1 MLTCLRKFLSS
12 IPLIFIGYILLEVCF
27 PTSCYSVDDA
37 ERVLVIFLIL
47 VYAAIL
53 LGPYLFIIFGK
64 KEKSNINRLPFYT
77 TLILALIFL
86 LLKLL
91 YPDYILG
98 KEIMR
103 LGSEETNKVKII
115 LRDNKTCD
123 LIFSNTKVLLVNR
136 FKYSLTKDTLS
147 FGNHFS
153 AYIHLESGIF
163 KDEMHILSDKY
174 VIDKVNGKLYPIDSS
189 KSKDNIRRWLSMEPL
204 PK

>member
-77 TLILALIFL
+77 TLIPVFRTFEKRGMKPAIL
-86 LLKLL
+86 L
-91 YPDYILG
+91 
-98 KEIMR
+98 E
-103 LGSEETNKVKII
+103 
-115 LRDNKTCD
+115 
-123 LIFSNTKVLLVNR
+123 
-136 FKYSLTKDTLS
+136 
-147 FGNHFS
+147 
-153 AYIHLESGIF
+153 
-163 KDEMHILSDKY
+163 
-174 VIDKVNGKLYPIDSS
+174 
-189 KSKDNIRRWLSMEPL
+189 
-204 PK
+204 